1 MPISTGVQEIPG
13 KGFDVIMSNIQSI
26 MEEYLIK
33 LARYVWGKYIS
44 ARLLNEESDDVCLE
58 RLLAILENHFPTES
72 LRHLN
77 VQVQRIVGEGHY
89 PSRYPGLQLTFQLMK
104 SVTVVVAIID
114 KEGELL
120 ELRRHDKQ

>member
-1 MPISTGVQEIPG
+1 MPTKTRVAEIPR

-33 LARYVWGKYIS
+33 LVRYIWGSYIS
-44 ARLLNEESDDVCLE
+44 AKLIDEETDDACLE
-58 RLLAILENHFPTES
+58 QLLKITEKCFSTEN

-77 VQVQRIVGEGHY
+77 IQIQRVVGEGHY
-89 PSRYPGLQLTFQLMK
+89 PSRYPGLQLTFQLVK
-104 SVTVVVAIID
+104 SVTVIVAIID